1 MSILIELKERAE
13 EVDKDKN
20 SSLLKPLYCNQM
32 LYLGKAFSIKNNILF
47 VVSTNDVIFFLILSL
62 FQI

>member
-20 SSLLKPLYCNQM
+20 SSLLKPLYCKQM
-32 LYLGKAFSIKNNILF
+32 FYLGKAFSIKINILF